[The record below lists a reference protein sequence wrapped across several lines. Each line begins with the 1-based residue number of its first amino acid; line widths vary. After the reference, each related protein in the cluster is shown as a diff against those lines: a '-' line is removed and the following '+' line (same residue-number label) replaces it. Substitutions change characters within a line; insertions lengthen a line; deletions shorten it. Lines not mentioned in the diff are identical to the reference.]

1 MKTLI
6 SRGVALLA
14 LLTLVTSVLVAG
26 AAGSAEATSR
36 TRCQRGSGME
46 SGRCWT
52 RHQVYRHLKVVE
64 AVPLENRSHK
74 TGTFHC
80 TFSRNI
86 SQSVEAGYS
95 VGYEAKVSI
104 MKLVDAGTTMTLHM
118 NVSQTASQATEAG
131 ASFRLK
137 PGQRVV
143 CQRTYGYVTTRIK
156 DYQWWGGTGAHAGS
170 STHYYTVRVPAR
182 LGIRVVD

>member
-1 MKTLI
+1 MPAPAR
-6 SRGVALLA
+6 RGLVLAVLLV
-14 LLTLVTSVLVAG
+14 LLSSLLLVAG
-26 AAGSAEATSR
+26 ATAADAASR
-36 TRCQRGSGME
+36 TRCQRGSSME
-46 SGRCWT
+46 GGRCWT
-52 RHQVYRHLKVVE
+52 RHQIYRHLKVVE

-95 VGYEAKVSI
+95 VAYEAKVSI

-156 DYQWWGGTGAHAGS
+156 DYRWWGSTGAHAGS
-170 STHYYTVRVPAR
+170 STHYYTVKVPAR